1 MATLKPK
8 LKTNKTAVIWLDRE
22 TLVLGLPS
30 EANQISVYTVDWNSE
45 KLNLESLEAVQK
57 LTGSLSTLA
66 KQHNLTKFTIRL
78 CLADSLAV
86 TRVVTGDLDSVEIE
100 LEQLKVRS
108 QLYISLGLGKKLTGN
123 YQTKLDHQTE
133 YALTTIVN
141 QRMLQAIYGAFL
153 SAKLSIESI
162 EPMAISLTNAFGLLG
177 LDSDRP
183 VLYGSI
189 HENHCDLGI
198 SRSGR
203 LMLAYP
209 ISGFKEPGE
218 VANQIKSNLV
228 RLQRFCQR
236 VRGQENRPLE
246 TIYLFGESESIQK
259 LTSSLKLN
267 ETPIQVV
274 SMSLPDGLKF
284 EKAEGISDAIL
295 VALWSAISCKRDS
308 GSAPPVPDLLEQLQ
322 LLQSKPLSQR
332 LVTHFAP
339 TIAASFLILATL
351 GLTFIDHRYVVSKKL
366 QSEAT
371 IAEAAAYEFE
381 LEEWEAKKHFVESY
395 RILDEQLRD
404 SSWKELVGQ
413 IAPCLPSNARL
424 EALTVSD
431 DSTISLRGSMFKE
444 DTTYEM
450 LSALK
455 QLPAIAEVSLE
466 SVNTNGDLTKK
477 LQFEVKCRLF
487 KSKSPAT
494 PSVTNLTQR

>member
-1 MATLKPK
+1 MASIKPK
-8 LKTNKTAVIWLDRE
+8 PIANKTAVIWLDRE
-22 TLVLGLPS
+22 VLVLGLPS
-30 EANQISVYTVDWNSE
+30 ESNGISVNKVIWNSE
-45 KLNLESLEAVQK
+45 RLNLESFEAVQK
-57 LTGSLSTLA
+57 LTATLA
-66 KQHNLTKFTIRL
+66 TLGKQHNFTRLPIRL

-86 TRVVTGDLDSVEIE
+86 TRVVTGDSDSVKQE
-100 LEQLKVRS
+100 LEQLRVRS

-153 SAKLSIESI
+153 GAKLSLESI
-162 EPMAISLTNAFGLLG
+162 EPMSVSITNAFGLLG
-177 LDSDRP
+177 LDNDRP
-183 VLYGSI
+183 ILYGSI
-189 HENHCDLGI
+189 HSKHCDLGI
-198 SRSGR
+198 SRCGR
-203 LMLAYP
+203 PMLAYP

-228 RLQRFCQR
+228 RLQRFCHR
-236 VRGQENRPLE
+236 ARGQDSKPLE
-246 TIYLFGESESIQK
+246 SIYLFGEAESIQQ
-259 LTSSLKLN
+259 LTASLKQN
-267 ETPIQVV
+267 ETPIQVL
-274 SMSLPDGLKF
+274 SLPKPDELKF
-284 EKAEGISDAIL
+284 EQAEGISDAIL
-295 VALWSAISCKRDS
+295 IALWSAVSWKRDCA
-308 GSAPPVPDLLEQLQ
+308 SAPPVPDLLEQLQ
-322 LLQSKPLSQR
+322 LLQSKPLSHR
-332 LVTHFAP
+332 IITHFAP
-339 TIAASFLILATL
+339 TVAAALLILATL
-351 GLTFIDHRYVVSKKL
+351 GLTYFDHYCVMAKKM

-371 IAEAAAYEFE
+371 IAEAAAFEIE

-404 SSWKELVGQ
+404 SSWKDLVGQ
-413 IAPCLPSNARL
+413 IAPCLPANSRL

-466 SVNTNGDLTKK
+466 SMITNSELTKK

-487 KSKSPAT
+487 KTT
-494 PSVTNLTQR
+494 PSVKKPAISLTHR